1 MSGNYPVMDDIDR
14 KIIEVV
20 QMDGRV
26 TSAALAEAT
35 GLSVSAANDRLRR
48 LQERGVIAG
57 WAARVDPEAVG
68 LAMLAFVFVL
78 VDRTEHNAPFLA
90 AAAALPEVLEL
101 HHVTGA
107 WSYLLKVR
115 VAGPRAL
122 ERLISDRIKAI
133 PGVARSLTV
142 IALSSSKE
150 TSALPV
156 EAMRDDR
163 R

>member
-1 MSGNYPVMDDIDR
+1 MDEIDR
-14 KIIEVV
+14 KIIDIV
-20 QMDGRV
+20 QSDGRV
-26 TSAALAEAT
+26 TNAALAEAT

-48 LQERGVIAG
+48 LGERGVIAG

-68 LAMLAFVFVL
+68 LGLLAFVFVL
-78 VDRTEHNAPFLA
+78 IDRTEHNAPFLA

-101 HHVTGA
+101 HHVTGE

-115 VAGPRAL
+115 AASPRAL
-122 ERLISDRIKAI
+122 EGLISDRIKAI

-156 EAMRDDR
+156 EAMGDAR

>member
-1 MSGNYPVMDDIDR
+1 MDEIDR
-14 KIIEVV
+14 KIIDIV
-20 QMDGRV
+20 QSDGRV
-26 TSAALAEAT
+26 TNAALAETT

-48 LQERGVIAG
+48 LGERGVIVG

-68 LAMLAFVFVL
+68 LGLLAFVFVL
-78 VDRTEHNAPFLA
+78 IDRTEHNAPFLA

-101 HHVTGA
+101 HHVTGE

-115 VAGPRAL
+115 AASPRAL
-122 ERLISDRIKAI
+122 EGLISDRIKAI

-156 EAMRDDR
+156 EAMHDGR

>member
-1 MSGNYPVMDDIDR
+1 MDDIDR

-20 QMDGRV
+20 QVDGRV

-48 LQERGVIAG
+48 LQDRGVIAG
-57 WAARVDPEAVG
+57 WTARIDPEAVG
-68 LAMLAFVFVL
+68 LAMLSFVFVL

-101 HHVTGA
+101 HHVTGE

-115 VAGPRAL
+115 VASPRAL

>member
-1 MSGNYPVMDDIDR
+1 MDEIDR
-14 KIIEVV
+14 MIVETV
-20 QMDGRV
+20 QSDGRV

-35 GLSVSAANDRLRR
+35 GLSVSAASDRLRR
-48 LQERGVIAG
+48 LQDRGVIVG
-57 WAARVDPEAVG
+57 WSARVDPEAVG
-68 LAMLAFVFVL
+68 LGLLAFVFVL
-78 VDRTEHNAPFLA
+78 VERTEHNAPFLA

-101 HHVTGA
+101 HHVTGE

-115 VAGPRAL
+115 AASPRAL
-122 ERLISDRIKAI
+122 EWLITDRIKAI
-133 PGVARSLTV
+133 PGVARSMTF

-156 EAMRDDR
+156 EAMRDAR

>member
-1 MSGNYPVMDDIDR
+1 MDEIDR
-14 KIIEVV
+14 VIIDIV
-20 QMDGRV
+20 QSDGRV
-26 TSAALAEAT
+26 TSAALAEVT

-57 WAARVDPEAVG
+57 WAARIDPEAVG
-68 LAMLAFVFVL
+68 LGLLAFLFVL

-90 AAAALPEVLEL
+90 AAAALPEVQEL
-101 HHVTGA
+101 HHVTGE

-115 VAGPRAL
+115 VASPRAL
-122 ERLISDRIKAI
+122 EWLISDRIKAI
-133 PGVARSLTV
+133 PGVTRSMTF
-142 IALSSSKE
+142 IALSSTKE

-156 EAMRDDR
+156 EAMRDGR